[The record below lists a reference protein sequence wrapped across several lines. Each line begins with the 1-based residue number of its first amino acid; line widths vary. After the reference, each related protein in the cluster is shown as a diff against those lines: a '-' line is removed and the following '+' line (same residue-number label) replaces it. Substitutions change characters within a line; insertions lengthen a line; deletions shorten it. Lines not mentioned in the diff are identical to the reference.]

1 MNLFKKTIKKYFN
14 NFICFSENM
23 YGTIDVNYTYDRNTI
38 HSDCLLLFIFSVLFL
53 ILTHVAKNFESFWYY
68 NLFLYGTIICTA
80 HLIKCFCLF
89 PFIPLLLRKFS
100 AKITWI
106 ICFPFLVILWLAKFF
121 LVKIHVNSLITFLP
135 YIAAS
140 YLICYFIGSYTII
153 RIIHHF
159 ANNIRTFIINFN
171 NPCFDEISCV
181 RIILAIGI
189 LIAIL
194 LHNLTCTLVFKFF
207 IHRNKTSY
215 DLRILKKALKQ
226 FNLLFLIIITVI
238 LSVLD
243 FKGTN
248 AIIVDTIFKLTTLA
262 GLYSTL
268 LHPNQQ

>member
-1 MNLFKKTIKKYFN
+1 MNLFEKITKKFFN
-14 NFICFSENM
+14 NFMCFSENI
-23 YGTIDVNYTYDRNTI
+23 YGTIDVTYTYDHNVI
-38 HSDCLLLFIFSVLFL
+38 HSECLPLFIFSVLFG
-53 ILTHVAKNFESFWYY
+53 ILAHVAKNFGSFWYY
-68 NLFLYGTIICTA
+68 NLFLYGTVIFTA
-80 HLIKCFCLF
+80 CLIKYFCLF
-89 PFIPLLLRKFS
+89 PFMPLLLRKFS

-106 ICFPFLVILWLAKFF
+106 ICLPFLITLWIAKFF
-121 LVKIHVNSLITFLP
+121 LVKIHVDSLITFLP

-140 YLICYFIGSYTII
+140 YSICYFIGLYIISIII
-153 RIIHHF
+153 RRF

-194 LHNLTCTLVFKFF
+194 LHNLICTLVFKFF
-207 IHRNKTSY
+207 IRCNKTSY
-215 DLRILKKALKQ
+215 DLSILKKALKQ
-226 FNLLFLIIITVI
+226 INLLFLIIITVI

-243 FKGTN
+243 FNGTN